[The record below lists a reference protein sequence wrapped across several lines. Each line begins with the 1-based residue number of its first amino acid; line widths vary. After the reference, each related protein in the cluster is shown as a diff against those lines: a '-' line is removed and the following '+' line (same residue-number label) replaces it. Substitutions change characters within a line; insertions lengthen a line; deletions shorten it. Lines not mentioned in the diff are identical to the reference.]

1 MRDNDQSRD
10 DVFGVLAHRHR
21 RETLVVLAEH
31 ETSLTLL
38 DLANE
43 IARREQGVS
52 VDEISEETI
61 KTVHLNLYH
70 RHVPK
75 LAEAGF
81 VEYDRGTNF
90 IELIGSTKSLLS
102 DLPEVTVEDEVRQ
115 C

>member
-1 MRDNDQSRD
+1 MSDNDQSLD

-21 RETLVVLAEH
+21 RDTLVVLAEH

-43 IARREQGVS
+43 IARREHGAP

-61 KTVHLNLYH
+61 KTVHIDLYH
-70 RHVPK
+70 CHVPK

-81 VEYDRGTNF
+81 VDYDRGTNF
-90 IELIGSTKSLLS
+90 VELTGSTKSLLS
-102 DLPEVTVEDEVRQ
+102 DFPEVTVGDEVRQ